1 MDISYKLKD
10 VLKCCDFDLKFSEE
24 EYLNDIKCGTYIAIC
39 MVCGKKYEINLEVK
53 AKGMSDAT
61 I

>member
-24 EYLNDIKCGTYIAIC
+24 IGYEEYLNDIKCGTYIATCI
-39 MVCGKKYEINLEVK
+39 VCGKKYEINLEVK
-53 AKGMSDAT
+53 G
-61 I
+61 